1 MSAIVRTLS
10 SLLRKHYSWP
20 SWPRES
26 LRGYVVHNV
35 RALQK
40 QGKLSQSFGYTWLYV
55 NLSEK
60 QSHRNTIR
68 NHTFVE
74 VWEKNA
80 RIATQLRPPC
90 CVAQVKTTCLFTIF
104 LLLSIL
110 HWDIKSDKERKI
122 NLRLR
127 LHLVLRPHL
136 SKEGMEGFSLQ
147 IVFSDFYSSPYLS
160 WRYIK
165 LFASRTRCKR
175 YLARGLAWYNLP
187 SHDISAYYI
196 ILIYVTEAVGNSLLK
211 LFLSPTYL
219 QFDTFAFLQCIWGN
233 RVNGMGQIIPIRL

>member
-26 LRGYVVHNV
+26 LRRYVVHNV

-74 VWEKNA
+74 GWEKNA
-80 RIATQLRPPC
+80 RTAMQLRPPC
-90 CVAQVKTTCLFTIF
+90 CVAQVKATCLFTIIWLPYSTYLYLNF
-104 LLLSIL
+104 HLLFEF
-110 HWDIKSDKERKI
+110 HDKAKRTQQGD
-122 NLRLR
+122 L
-127 LHLVLRPHL
+127 LVH
-136 SKEGMEGFSLQ
+136 
-147 IVFSDFYSSPYLS
+147 Y
-160 WRYIK
+160 
-165 LFASRTRCKR
+165 
-175 YLARGLAWYNLP
+175 
-187 SHDISAYYI
+187 ISAPLY
-196 ILIYVTEAVGNSLLK
+196 
-211 LFLSPTYL
+211 
-219 QFDTFAFLQCIWGN
+219 FAFALIH
-233 RVNGMGQIIPIRL
+233 IIPLITKK

>member
-1 MSAIVRTLS
+1 MRVQKGASSCVLICLCERLFLCVFFKCVSMPGGRPFCPAMAKPDNWGVTAGDKMLEQKIWSFWNKSSLKLDNPLMSAIVRTLS

-35 RALQK
+35 HALQK

-74 VWEKNA
+74 GWEKNA
-80 RIATQLRPPC
+80 RTATQLRPPC

-104 LLLSIL
+104 LL
-110 HWDIKSDKERKI
+110 
-122 NLRLR
+122 
-127 LHLVLRPHL
+127 
-136 SKEGMEGFSLQ
+136 Q
-147 IVFSDFYSSPYLS
+147 
-160 WRYIK
+160 
-165 LFASRTRCKR
+165 
-175 YLARGLAWYNLP
+175 
-187 SHDISAYYI
+187 
-196 ILIYVTEAVGNSLLK
+196 SLLPLLSYI
-211 LFLSPTYL
+211 LF
-219 QFDTFAFLQCIWGN
+219 D
-233 RVNGMGQIIPIRL
+233 